1 MSPLIV
7 GISCV
12 LSSIDLTM
20 NFAYEAGMMDL
31 KLTAPV
37 FNGDTLHNK
46 SNVPSVKEGSKDN
59 RVYIVTVKTTVF
71 NDFSKTQV
79 AEFTRKFALYKR
91 QFSPR
96 WRVWK
101 M

>member
-31 KLTAPV
+31 KLAAPV
-37 FNGDTLHNK
+37 FNGDALHNK
-46 SNVPSVKEGSKDN
+46 S
-59 RVYIVTVKTTVF
+59 
-71 NDFSKTQV
+71 
-79 AEFTRKFALYKR
+79 
-91 QFSPR
+91 
-96 WRVWK
+96 
-101 M
+101 

>member
-1 MSPLIV
+1 LSPLIV
-7 GISCV
+7 GISYV

-46 SNVPSVKEGSKDN
+46 S
-59 RVYIVTVKTTVF
+59 
-71 NDFSKTQV
+71 
-79 AEFTRKFALYKR
+79 
-91 QFSPR
+91 
-96 WRVWK
+96 
-101 M
+101 